1 MERQTD
7 EQLMQR
13 VAKGDHRAFS
23 VLVDRHMRRVVS
35 VAQNI
40 TRTRADADDIAQ
52 ETFLRVWERPRLYD
66 VSQARF
72 TTWLHRVTVNLCI
85 DRQRVRTPDPLDD
98 VPEQPLDAAS
108 LVDLLYAAERRSAV
122 SAALRELSV
131 QQRTAIA
138 LFHMQGFSQRE
149 AAAIMELSEG
159 AFESLL
165 QRGRR
170 ALALVL
176 GSAEGN
182 GGEYG
187 T

>member
-7 EQLMQR
+7 EQLMRQ
-13 VAKGDHRAFS
+13 VAKGDHTAFS

-35 VAQNI
+35 LAQSI
-40 TRTRADADDIAQ
+40 TGKRADADDVAQ
-52 ETFLRVWERPRLYD
+52 ETFLRVWEQPRRFD
-66 VSQARF
+66 ASQARF

-85 DRQRVRTPDPLDD
+85 DRRRARTPASLDEL
-98 VPEQPLDAAS
+98 PEQALDTAS
-108 LVDLLYAAERRSAV
+108 LVDLLYADEQRAAV
-122 SAALRELSV
+122 SAALQELSV

-149 AAAIMELSEG
+149 AAAIMALSEG

-170 ALALVL
+170 ALAQVL
-176 GSAEGN
+176 ESAAGK
-182 GGEYG
+182 GEYG

>member
-7 EQLMQR
+7 EQLMRR
-13 VAKGDHRAFS
+13 VANGDHGAFS

-35 VAQNI
+35 LAQSI
-40 TRTRADADDIAQ
+40 TRIRADADDIAQ
-52 ETFLRVWERPRLYD
+52 EAFLRVWQRPRLFD
-66 VSQARF
+66 ASQARF

-85 DRQRVRTPDPLDD
+85 DRGRVRAPEPLDN
-98 VPEQPLDAAS
+98 VPEQSMDAVS
-108 LVDLLYAAERRSAV
+108 LVDLLYTAERRAAV
-122 SAALRELSV
+122 GAALQQLSV

-176 GSAEGN
+176 GSAAEN
-182 GGEYG
+182 GEYG

>member
-1 MERQTD
+1 MDRQTD
-7 EQLMQR
+7 EQLMRQ
-13 VAKGDHRAFS
+13 VAKGDHTAFS
-23 VLVDRHMRRVVS
+23 ILVDRHLRRVVS
-35 VAQNI
+35 VAQSI
-40 TRTRADADDIAQ
+40 TGTRTDADDIAQ
-52 ETFLRVWERPRLYD
+52 ETFLRVWERPRLFD
-66 VSQARF
+66 ASQALF

-85 DRQRVRTPDPLDD
+85 DRRRVRRPGSLDEI
-98 VPEQPLDAAS
+98 PEQPMDTVS
-108 LVDLLYAAERRSAV
+108 LVDLLYTAERRAAV
-122 SAALRELSV
+122 GAAMLTLSV

-176 GSAEGN
+176 GSEEGK
-182 GGEYG
+182 GEYG